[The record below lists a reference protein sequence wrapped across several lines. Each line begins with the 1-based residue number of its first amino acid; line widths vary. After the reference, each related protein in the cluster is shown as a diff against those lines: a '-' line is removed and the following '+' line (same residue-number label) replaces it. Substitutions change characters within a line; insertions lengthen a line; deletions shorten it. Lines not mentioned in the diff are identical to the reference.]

1 MCDHICVSMY
11 VSVYVSR
18 MCVSVTCVCAC
29 VCVLVV
35 KVLNK
40 CNICAL
46 LVGVLNDGTAIE
58 TAWNF
63 LRKLFLK
70 ELPFVVTMSFLDSCP
85 E

>member
-1 MCDHICVSMY
+1 MCECEVCVRVCVS
-11 VSVYVSR
+11 
-18 MCVSVTCVCAC
+18 
-29 VCVLVV
+29 VV

-46 LVGVLNDGTAIE
+46 LVGMLNDGTATE
-58 TAWNF
+58 TVWNF